1 MKPRKVGANLMHL
14 DLILEEMKSLQRLQ
28 ASLTR
33 VKAMLKNP
41 RWTRDH
47 PHFGRGVA
55 SLLSQMEGPRLSQ
68 STKPQAS
75 GYLGLWK
82 ESSNTD
88 ASSSIGRG

>member
-47 PHFGRGVA
+47 PHFGGGVA
-55 SLLSQMEGPRLSQ
+55 SLLALSRLSRR
-68 STKPQAS
+68 PLAI
-75 GYLGLWK
+75 LGC
-82 ESSNTD
+82 
-88 ASSSIGRG
+88 GRKALTLMLPPPLAEADCPSR